1 MDVAYETIH
10 DDPKANAVVMQFLAL
25 RTLNDEDKQQ
35 LKRVFQEYYLSLDS
49 FRRNKKEVYE
59 LLWKNA
65 GVIFTEDYKTVLSKA
80 EELQQRGSSPRGAN
94 KRIIKSANRIKGRIR
109 FFYYLLKRTLYED
122 IPESSR
128 ESSQDTDHVIQ
139 VEEQT
144 VSMAAYERQRE
155 TYEMHIQERDEMI
168 QTLQQEIVQLSQR
181 PVDEID
187 IALLDL
193 SLEDDPVLHRDD
205 ELYETPPKVVEP
217 LMHVLCEHTTRVILD
232 PCSGNGMMSNYL
244 VSQGYNVTRRDLF
257 HMETHHDFLTD
268 PIPENVGFII
278 CHPPLQREEL
288 FLQRCY
294 ELKKTFALLV
304 SQDALKNVHVQEL
317 LYKEGGNLH
326 FLVGP
331 QSFIYENE
339 EKVMGHYVWVVG
351 NNNSEYNR
359 FHMIGHDW
367 SQGHGIRVSSFDE
380 TIEINEDKNEQEKE
394 KNEQEKKKVVD
405 EDDEL
410 ICSICWD
417 TLEDETIQFG
427 ENCAHPFC
435 KSCWDDYHKSTR
447 HNRSCPVCRTL
458 LKAKRGRGRPSK
470 K

>member
-1 MDVAYETIH
+1 MSVTYETIA
-10 DDPKANAVVMQFLAL
+10 DDPRANASVMQFLAL
-25 RTLNDEDKQQ
+25 RTLNEEDKEQ
-35 LKRVFQEYYLSLDS
+35 LKRVFKEYYLSFDS
-49 FRRNKKEVYE
+49 FRRHKREVYD

-65 GVIFTEDYKTVLSKA
+65 GVIFTEDYKTILSKA
-80 EELQQRGSSPRGAN
+80 EELKQRGSSPRGNN

-109 FFYYLLKRTLYED
+109 FFYHLLKRTLYED
-122 IPESSR
+122 IPEASR
-128 ESSQDTDHVIQ
+128 ESSQDTDHVVQ

-168 QTLQQEIVQLSQR
+168 QTLQQESVEFSHRSI
-181 PVDEID
+181 DEID
-187 IALLDL
+187 IALLEL
-193 SLEDDPVLHRDD
+193 SLEDDPLRDD

-217 LMHVLCEHTTRVILD
+217 INHILCELTDRVMLD

-257 HMETHHDFLTD
+257 HMETNHDFLTD
-268 PIPENVGFII
+268 PIPENIGFII
-278 CHPPLQREEL
+278 CHPPLQREQQ
-288 FLQRCY
+288 FLERCH
-294 ELKKTFALLV
+294 ELKKPFALLV
-304 SQDALKNVHVQEL
+304 SHDSLKNERIQEL
-317 LYKEGGNLH
+317 LYKEGGSIH

-331 QSFIYENE
+331 QSFIFENE
-339 EKVMGHYVWVVG
+339 EKVMGHFAWILG
-351 NNNSEYNR
+351 KSMNEYNQ
-359 FHMIGHDW
+359 FYMIGHDW
-367 SQGHGIRVSSFDE
+367 SRGHGVRASSFDD
-380 TIEINEDKNEQEKE
+380 TIEINEED
-394 KNEQEKKKVVD
+394 EKKVID
-405 EDDEL
+405 EEEEL

-417 TLEDETIQFG
+417 TLKDDTIQFG

-435 KSCWDDYHKSTR
+435 NSCWDDYHKSTR